1 MTANDPRDALR
12 RLSDAL
18 MEDILAASD
27 EAILAEIRQDGHE
40 PEKVAAS
47 VRALFVSVVARQRK
61 ARLHAAQAAV
71 AAERQRR
78 SFAVIQGDPVAARRR
93 LDRLLGRYPE
103 AARQLT
109 LAARKANATELSNE
123 EVLGWLEDFAD
134 LGISDPDPEP

>member
-18 MEDILAASD
+18 TEDILAASD
-27 EAILAEIRQDGHE
+27 EAIFAETRQDGHE
-40 PEKVAAS
+40 PEKVAAG
-47 VRALFVSVVARQRK
+47 VRAIFVSVVARQRK
-61 ARLHAAQAAV
+61 ARLRAAQAAV

-78 SFAVIQGDPVAARRR
+78 SFAVIQGDPAAARRR

-109 LAARKANATELSNE
+109 LAARKANATELSDE

-134 LGISDPDPEP
+134 LGISDPDP